1 MNKHAEQLQQIE
13 KRIAELQ
20 RKAEYVRSL
29 IPAETAEPVVVKTR
43 RGRRKVNET
52 V

>member
-1 MNKHAEQLQQIE
+1 MSKHAEQLQQIE

-20 RKAEYVRSL
+20 RKAEWIRAKIAPVESV
-29 IPAETAEPVVVKTR
+29 EPVVIKR